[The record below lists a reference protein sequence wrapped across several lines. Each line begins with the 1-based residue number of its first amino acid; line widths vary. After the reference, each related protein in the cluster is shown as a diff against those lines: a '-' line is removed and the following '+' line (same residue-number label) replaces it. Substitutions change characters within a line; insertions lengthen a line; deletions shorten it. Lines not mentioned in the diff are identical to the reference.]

1 MRMPVLTL
9 IMLPLFMLE
18 ACNSDREQ
26 PAGGSPG
33 DSATRIS
40 DTNRITL
47 PPDSPQLKQIHIAPV
62 VMKEFPLDEVTA
74 PGKVEANPNR
84 ISHVLA
90 PVAGRVKS
98 VLVVLGDQVE
108 EGQPLLTIES
118 PEAGAAEMNYM
129 QTQAQLRQSK
139 SALAKAEKDLSRIRE
154 LYEHRATALKEV
166 LNAENELAQAQS
178 AADQSRAAADEA
190 LLRLEMLGLH
200 PETHTYEV
208 VVRAPIG
215 GKVLEI
221 AVAPG
226 EYRNDPNTSLMT
238 IVDLSSVWVTSQVP
252 ESSIR
257 LIQKGERIDIE
268 LAAYPGELF
277 HGRVERIA
285 DTVDPQT
292 RTVKV
297 QTELSNRDGRLRP
310 EMFGNIHHS
319 HGSKSLPVVPVNA
332 IVQSEDGA
340 TVLVEKSA
348 TEFERIRITPGESR
362 DGVVPVL
369 SGLNGGERVVTD
381 GAILLSNR

>member
-1 MRMPVLTL
+1 MKMPILTL

-26 PAGGSPG
+26 TAGGSPA

-40 DTNRITL
+40 DANRITL

-90 PVAGRVKS
+90 PVPGRVRS
-98 VLVVLGDQVE
+98 VRVVLGDKVE

-190 LLRLEMLGLH
+190 LHRLEMLGLH
-200 PETHTYEV
+200 PENHTHEV

-238 IVDLSSVWVTSQVP
+238 IADLSSVWVTSQVP

-268 LAAYPGELF
+268 LAAYPGELL

-319 HGSKSLPVVPVNA
+319 HGSRSVPVVPANA

-340 TVLVEKSA
+340 TVLVEESA
-348 TEFERIRITPGESR
+348 TEFERIRITPGESK
-362 DGVVPVL
+362 DGVVAVL

>member
-1 MRMPVLTL
+1 M
-9 IMLPLFMLE
+9 
-18 ACNSDREQ
+18 
-26 PAGGSPG
+26 
-33 DSATRIS
+33 
-40 DTNRITL
+40 
-47 PPDSPQLKQIHIAPV
+47 
-62 VMKEFPLDEVTA
+62 
-74 PGKVEANPNR
+74 
-84 ISHVLA
+84 
-90 PVAGRVKS
+90 
-98 VLVVLGDQVE
+98 
-108 EGQPLLTIES
+108 
-118 PEAGAAEMNYM
+118 
-129 QTQAQLRQSK
+129 
-139 SALAKAEKDLSRIRE
+139 
-154 LYEHRATALKEV
+154 
-166 LNAENELAQAQS
+166 
-178 AADQSRAAADEA
+178 
-190 LLRLEMLGLH
+190 
-200 PETHTYEV
+200 
-208 VVRAPIG
+208 RAPIG

-238 IVDLSSVWVTSQVP
+238 IADLSSVWVTSQVP

-319 HGSKSLPVVPVNA
+319 HGSRSVPVVPANA

-340 TVLVEKSA
+340 TVLVEESA
-348 TEFERIRITPGESR
+348 TEFERIRITPGENK
-362 DGVVPVL
+362 DGVVAVL